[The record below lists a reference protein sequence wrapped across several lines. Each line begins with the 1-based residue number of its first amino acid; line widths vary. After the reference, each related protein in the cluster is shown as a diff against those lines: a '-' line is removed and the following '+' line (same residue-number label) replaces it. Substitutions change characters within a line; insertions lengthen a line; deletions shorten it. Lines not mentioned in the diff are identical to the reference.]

1 MEQIMDELRQLLE
14 KAERKELSPEDNV
27 KMWVIRKL
35 AEKDVFVT
43 HAEIEEGDTPKH
55 ILVEY
60 VDNEQE

>member
-1 MEQIMDELRQLLE
+1 MDDLRQLLE
-14 KAERKELSPEDNV
+14 QAERKELSPEDNV

-43 HAEIEEGDTPKH
+43 HAEIEEGAAPKH

-60 VDNEQE
+60 VDNKREI